1 MKVLI
6 TLDYELFMGQ
16 KTGSVENCLL
26 SPMNSFISMLDRYG
40 VKATVFVDAAYLLRL
55 NELKDKYHNLKSDFE
70 LISSHL
76 RCLEQDG
83 HDVQLHFH
91 PQWIYSDYDS
101 KQWIMDF
108 EHYKLSDLPES
119 VLIKSFC
126 TAKLLLEEI
135 IGKKVIAFRA
145 GGYSLPTYSGYIDLF
160 KSNGIKIDSS
170 VLRGARVDSKYQK
183 YDYRNIPND
192 SIYNFSNSLFIEDN
206 KGQFCECSIST
217 VAYQG
222 FAYWVLKR
230 KLSSNYHPTIEYGD
244 GYGIGISG
252 SRLNRLVK
260 RIKMLFQNK
269 IVSAS
274 IDGFMSHML
283 LDIYSIH
290 KKQTSCNGFV
300 IIGHPKNFSNVSIR
314 NVEEFI
320 LKVRAEDPF
329 LTISSIK

>member
-1 MKVLI
+1 MKILI

-16 KTGSVENCLL
+16 KTGSVESCLL
-26 SPMNSFISMLDRYG
+26 SPMNSFISMLDRYRI
-40 VKATVFVDAAYLLRL
+40 KATIFVDAAYLLRL
-55 NELKDKYHNLKSDFE
+55 NELKDKYHNLKTDFE
-70 LISSHL
+70 LISDHL
-76 RCLEQDG
+76 RYLEQDG
-83 HDVQLHFH
+83 HDIELHFH

-108 EHYKLSDLPES
+108 EHYKLSDLPENI
-119 VLIKSFC
+119 LNASFNS
-126 TAKLLLEEI
+126 AKLLLEEI
-135 IGKKVIAFRA
+135 VGKKIIAFRA

-170 VLRGARVDSKYQK
+170 VLRGACVNSKYQK
-183 YDYRNIPND
+183 YDYRNIPKD
-192 SIYNFSNSLFIEDN
+192 SIYSFSNSLFVKDN

-222 FAYWVLKR
+222 FAYWLLKR
-230 KLSSNYHPTIEYGD
+230 KLSSNYNPAIQYGD
-244 GYGIGISG
+244 GYGIGASG
-252 SRLNRLVK
+252 SRLEQFIK

-274 IDGFMSHML
+274 IDGFMSNML

-300 IIGHPKNFSNVSIR
+300 IIGHPKNFSNASID
-314 NVEEFI
+314 NVEKFI
-320 LKVRAEDPF
+320 LKVHAEDSF
-329 LTISSIK
+329 LTISSVR